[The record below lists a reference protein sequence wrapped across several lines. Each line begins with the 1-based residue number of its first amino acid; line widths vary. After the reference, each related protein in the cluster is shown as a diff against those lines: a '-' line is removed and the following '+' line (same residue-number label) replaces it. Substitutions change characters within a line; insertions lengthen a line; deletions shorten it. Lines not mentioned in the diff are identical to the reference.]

1 MNELTNHSNLYLRQH
16 GENPIHWKAWSPS
29 AWKQA
34 QDEGKLVIVSIGYSA
49 CHWCHVMEHECFE
62 DAEVALLTNAQY
74 VSIKVD
80 REERPDIDQSYM
92 SAVQLMGK
100 PGGWPLN
107 CICLPDGT
115 PVFGG
120 TYFPK
125 KRWLQILTE
134 INSLYLKQPET
145 LKDYADQI
153 KKAIQDWDQTL
164 GKQNFNFDLEHDTIQ
179 SWITDQDMNWGGTS
193 GSPKFPMPPLIDAM
207 LMYGDHYPLAK
218 EWALNTLQKIE
229 MGGIHD
235 SIHGGF
241 ARYSV
246 DGQWHIPH
254 FEKMLYDNGQL
265 MSSFSKAYGHQSIPE
280 FEIAI
285 AGIHKWNNSLT
296 HTKLG
301 LFLSAQDADSDGEE
315 GKFYCFSLQ
324 EIQDCAG
331 QHYDVLNKL
340 HDFSTFCYWE
350 ENKYVLRRKMALGD
364 WAVDAEIHI
373 NEAIEILQ
381 EFYHALCHV
390 AIKRNAPTKDSKI
403 LTAWNALAN
412 AGYVDASYHFPHYLD
427 IAIQHFHRMIEHLQV
442 DGNWKQGRYDDQ
454 FLSVLLGDTLATIQQ
469 SALALFAR
477 TAESAYYQCA
487 LDCQT
492 QLEAFYDP
500 QDGLYFLGNEGDVF
514 IQKKEITDSVQPS
527 LNALICQ
534 NLYILGVLEGNNDW
548 IERSKKMMAQV
559 AEVGQHP
566 AYSAKWL
573 QQWIYRQHGSIVIA
587 CHASIDEINQ
597 LKKRG
602 LQVIELN
609 HPSEVNALKGKYR
622 DEKQFHIC
630 TFESCSTPFADIDS
644 LLSYFSLSFGM

>member
-1 MNELTNHSNLYLRQH
+1 
-16 GENPIHWKAWSPS
+16 
-29 AWKQA
+29 
-34 QDEGKLVIVSIGYSA
+34 
-49 CHWCHVMEHECFE
+49 
-62 DAEVALLTNAQY
+62 
-74 VSIKVD
+74 
-80 REERPDIDQSYM
+80 M

-125 KRWLQILTE
+125 KRWIQILTE
-134 INSLYLKQPET
+134 INELYLKQPAT
-145 LKDYADQI
+145 LEEYAGQI
-153 KKAIQDWDQTL
+153 KKAIQDWDNTL
-164 GKQNFNFDLEHDTIQ
+164 VKQNFNFDLDHDTIQ
-179 SWITDQDMNWGGTS
+179 SWISDQDMDWGGTS

-207 LMYGDHYPLAK
+207 LMYGDYYTLSR
-218 EWALNTLQKIE
+218 EWALNTLEKIE

-235 SIHGGF
+235 PIHGGF

-265 MSSFSKAYGHQSIPE
+265 MSSFSKAYYHQQLPE
-280 FEIAI
+280 FDLAI
-285 AGIHKWNNSLT
+285 ASIDRWYNS
-296 HTKLG
+296 TKHPEFG
-301 LFLSAQDADSDGEE
+301 LILSAQDADSDGEE
-315 GKFYCFSLQ
+315 GKYYCFSLQ
-324 EIQDCAG
+324 EIQQSAG
-331 QHYDVLNKL
+331 SDFDILNKL
-340 HDFSTFCYWE
+340 FDFQPFCYWE
-350 ENKYVLRRKMALGD
+350 ENKYVLRRKISLTD
-364 WAVDAEIHI
+364 WAIGIERHI
-373 NEAIEILQ
+373 SYALEVLQ
-381 EFYHALCHV
+381 NFYTKLEKV
-390 AIKRNAPTKDSKI
+390 AQYRNSPTKDSKI
-403 LTAWNALAN
+403 LTSWNALAN
-412 AGYVDASYHFPHYLD
+412 IGYVDASYHFPQYLD
-427 IAIQHFHRMIEHLQV
+427 IAIQHFNRMIEHLQV
-442 DGNWKQGRYDDQ
+442 DDSWKQGRYDDQ

-477 TAESAYYQCA
+477 TAENAYYQCA
-487 LDCQT
+487 LNCQT

-500 QDGLYFLGNEGDVF
+500 QDGLYFLGNSGDVF

-534 NLYILGVLEGNNDW
+534 NLYTLGVLEGNSDW

-587 CHASIDEINQ
+587 SHASIDEINQ

>member
-16 GENPIHWKAWSPS
+16 GENPIHWKAWSAA
-29 AWKQA
+29 AWQQA
-34 QDEGKLVIVSIGYSA
+34 QEENKLVIVSIGYSA

-62 DAEVALLTNAQY
+62 DTEVALLTNNCY

-125 KRWLQILTE
+125 KRWIQILTE
-134 INSLYLKQPET
+134 INELYLKQPAT
-145 LKDYADQI
+145 LEEYAGQI
-153 KKAIQDWDQTL
+153 KKAIQDWDNTL
-164 GKQNFNFDLEHDTIQ
+164 VKQNFNFDLDHDTIQ
-179 SWITDQDMNWGGTS
+179 SWISDQDMYWGGTS

-207 LMYGDHYPLAK
+207 LMYGDYYTLSR
-218 EWALNTLQKIE
+218 EWALNTLEKIE

-235 SIHGGF
+235 PIHGGF

-265 MSSFSKAYGHQSIPE
+265 MSSFSKAYYHQQLPE
-280 FEIAI
+280 FDLAI
-285 AGIHKWNNSLT
+285 ASIDRWYNS
-296 HTKLG
+296 TKHPEFG
-301 LFLSAQDADSDGEE
+301 LILSAQDADSDGEE
-315 GKFYCFSLQ
+315 GKYYCFSLQ
-324 EIQDCAG
+324 EIQQSAG
-331 QHYDVLNKL
+331 SDFDILNKL
-340 HDFSTFCYWE
+340 FDFQPFCYWE
-350 ENKYVLRRKMALGD
+350 ENKYVLRRKISLTD
-364 WAVDAEIHI
+364 WAIGIERHI
-373 NEAIEILQ
+373 SYALEVLQ
-381 EFYHALCHV
+381 NFYTKLEKV
-390 AIKRNAPTKDSKI
+390 AQYRNSPTKDSKI
-403 LTAWNALAN
+403 LTSWNALAN
-412 AGYVDASYHFPHYLD
+412 IGYVDASYHFPQYLD
-427 IAIQHFHRMIEHLQV
+427 IAIQHFNRMIEHLKV
-442 DGNWKQGRYDDQ
+442 DDSWKQGRYDDQ

-469 SALALFAR
+469 SAMALFAR
-477 TAESAYYQCA
+477 TAENAYYQCA
-487 LDCQT
+487 IDCQT
-492 QLEAFYDP
+492 QLEAFYDH
-500 QDGLYFLGNEGDVF
+500 QDGLYFLGNSEDVF

-534 NLYILGVLEGNNDW
+534 NLYTLGILEGNNDW

-609 HPSEVNALKGKYR
+609 QPSEVNALKGKYR

-644 LLSYFSLSFGM
+644 LLSYWL